1 MALLEDLLI
10 TLLFGTQASFTHPGI
25 LIPTVESTGD
35 AELKNVV
42 KETQRSRPARE
53 TLGFSQKVWRTM
65 TETLRAGNDQ
75 LQANK
80 HHLLPKV
87 WDLAILARNLL
98 AAKEKAQNFAAVEGF
113 EAEVRRL
120 LSICVEKTSKP
131 IPAGLEKTAHDKEL
145 QMKGGYK
152 KVLITAL
159 QFLNNLMTGNET
171 RKLHLWLHLFGTP
184 SSVNAAGDCAE
195 KVKGKDGKIRRRAY
209 TAEESLAGAGFNPTG
224 GSQHSETA
232 AKCNTLSAGFNAKYY
247 RPGFLTEVPRLLQP
261 DEIEPLLMVL
271 QSGIVAFDG
280 ADDAMQAVR
289 CKLMLAQGYGRSLLR
304 EVLVFLGAWEVD
316 DDDFCYRVL

>member
-1 MALLEDLLI
+1 M
-10 TLLFGTQASFTHPGI
+10 
-25 LIPTVESTGD
+25 
-35 AELKNVV
+35 
-42 KETQRSRPARE
+42 
-53 TLGFSQKVWRTM
+53 
-65 TETLRAGNDQ
+65 
-75 LQANK
+75 
-80 HHLLPKV
+80 
-87 WDLAILARNLL
+87 
-98 AAKEKAQNFAAVEGF
+98 
-113 EAEVRRL
+113 VRRL